1 MILVVG
7 ASGHVGTELID
18 QLAATGHKVRAMTR
32 RPEELRP
39 PPGVEVVRG
48 DATDPSSLPLALAG
62 VERAF
67 LMSAEHTG
75 TAPRPTQVPRLV
87 EAAVRAGVAHLVLL
101 SVYSGGT
108 GGDAI
113 ADWHARTEDAVT
125 GCGLDWTLLRP
136 GRFMSN
142 ALQWAGQIQRG
153 NEINIPFATRPS
165 ASIDPADI
173 AAVAAAAL
181 TTDGHRGAAYQMSGP
196 EVLTPVEEL
205 AVLAELLHRPLRAI
219 EPPLDAVRAAMSRT
233 GMPDSVL
240 DAILARS
247 RDTDEGTELL
257 STVADLL
264 GRPPRPYARWAADH
278 IHLFTD
284 RAKGTS

>member
-7 ASGHVGTELID
+7 ASGHVGTELIA
-18 QLAATGHKVRAMTR
+18 QLAGSGHKVRAMTR
-32 RPEELRP
+32 RPEKLSP
-39 PPGVEVVRG
+39 PGGVEVVRG
-48 DATDPSSLPLALAG
+48 DATDPSGLSSAFAG
-62 VERAF
+62 VDRAF
-67 LMSAEHTG
+67 LMSAENTG
-75 TAPRPTQVPRLV
+75 AAPRPTHLPRLV
-87 EAAVRAGVAHLVLL
+87 EAAARAGVEHVVLL

-113 ADWHARTEDAVT
+113 ADWHARTEHAVT
-125 GCGLDWTLLRP
+125 GSGLDWTLLRP

-142 ALQWAGQIQRG
+142 ALQWAAQIQRG
-153 NEINIPFATRPS
+153 NEVNIPFATRPS

-173 AAVAAAAL
+173 AAVAAVAL

-205 AVLAELLHRPLRAI
+205 AVLAVLLHRPLRAV
-219 EPPLDAVRAAMSRT
+219 EPPLAAVRAAMSRT

-240 DAILARS
+240 DAILART
-247 RDTDEGTELL
+247 RDTHEGTQLL
-257 STVADLL
+257 PTVADLL
-264 GRPPRPYARWAADH
+264 GRPPRPFARWAADH

-284 RAKGTS
+284 RAKGTP